1 MNARAFIWASLAG
14 CLFSLCEALCSSI
27 SWTSSHPSSLVKHGQ
42 QVPNVLEKWRGQVG
56 RGYTVKVPQFFFL
69 HQFLGTNVKDTGFR
83 KSCILSYH
91 ESFTHSWVK
100 WDKYDALCNA
110 HETVLNFKLAPDN
123 YVNIWTTFKLTRWIQ
138 SALCKYRIHNLL
150 VYPKETEALN
160 SSRMKSSVIKKE
172 TDKAILKK
180 TQHNIPRFAEKIIHW
195 L

>member
-1 MNARAFIWASLAG
+1 MVHTAVFLPSKSIHLG
-14 CLFSLCEALCSSI
+14 LSSRLLI
-27 SWTSSHPSSLVKHGQ
+27 FTSWNFVFSWTSSHQSSLVKDGQ
-42 QVPNVLEKWRGQVG
+42 QVQNWLEKWRGQAGRELVG
-56 RGYTVKVPQFFFL
+56 TFASYFQDTVKAHNFFFL
-69 HQFLGTNVKDTGFR
+69 HQFWGTNVKDTGFW
-83 KSCILSYH
+83 KSCILAYH

-160 SSRMKSSVIKKE
+160 LSRMKSSVIKKR
-172 TDKAILKK
+172 
-180 TQHNIPRFAEKIIHW
+180 NR
-195 L
+195 